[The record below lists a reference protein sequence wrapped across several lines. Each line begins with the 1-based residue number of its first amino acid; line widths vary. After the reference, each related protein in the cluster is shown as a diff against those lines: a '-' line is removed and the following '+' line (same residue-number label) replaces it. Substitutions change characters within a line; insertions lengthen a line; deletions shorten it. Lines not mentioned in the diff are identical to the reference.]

1 LRATYLGSTCRYLG
15 GLISA
20 FQLGGEKQEHEFL
33 IDKAVLL
40 ANRLSWGWEGKN
52 RIPFNDV
59 NINDGVEDRTVK
71 EPTCIAGAG
80 TLTMEWGTLSD
91 LTGNKTYR
99 SLAEGA
105 VDAIIDS
112 EPVFPSLLP
121 MQMWP
126 STGIA
131 KGDYITWGGGSDSFY
146 EYLIKYPFLLGNADH
161 HYLTVYRQAMDSTV
175 KHLLKRTGVGNLT
188 FLADYSTY
196 RANGTVLIHSH
207 LACFSGG
214 NIAMAG
220 RLMKRPDWVEIGLQ
234 LTESCAMTY
243 QRSATGVG
251 PVGESIVPLLT
262 KGLLMVDL
270 SQHSDGSMRM
280 AKQRDGSTSVPCDGA
295 STTRM

>member
-1 LRATYLGSTCRYLG
+1 LG

-20 FQLGGEKQEHEFL
+20 FQLGGEKDEERFL

-40 ANRLSWGWEGKN
+40 ADRLSWGWDGSLK
-52 RIPFNDV
+52 IPYNNV
-59 NINDGVEDRTVK
+59 KINDGIMDKVVR

-105 VDAIIDS
+105 VDAIIVS
-112 EPVFPSLLP
+112 KPVFPGLWP
-121 MQMWP
+121 TQYFP
-126 STGIA
+126 STITP

-146 EYLIKYPFLLGNADH
+146 EYLSKYPFLIGDADH
-161 HYLTVYRQAMDSTV
+161 YYLDVYRQTMDSTV

-188 FLADYSTY
+188 FLADYSKVHS
-196 RANGTVLIHSH
+196 NGTILIHSH

-214 NIAMAG
+214 NIAMTG
-220 RLMKRPDWVEIGLQ
+220 RSMNRSDWVEIGLQ
-234 LTESCAMTY
+234 LAESCAMTY

-251 PVGESIVPLLT
+251 PVGESLT
-262 KGLLMVDL
+262 L
-270 SQHSDGSMRM
+270 
-280 AKQRDGSTSVPCDGA
+280 STSRSMLRSLMLDSIRLV
-295 STTRM
+295 